1 MGKRLFSSCF
11 FESRIS
17 SSLVLMSNL
26 FKFPSGCCFTQPIIF
41 ETSSLIK
48 SPQHIITFYISLLG
62 VQIIVTK
69 KLCNDFST

>member
-1 MGKRLFSSCF
+1 MGKRPFSSCF
-11 FESRIS
+11 FESSIS

-26 FKFPSGCCFTQPIIF
+26 FKFPSGCCFTQLPIIF

-69 KLCNDFST
+69 